1 MRGGDRGFRWGGDE
15 FALLLPDTDHEGA
28 EQAAARLASDVLNTC
43 SDAQGQPLSVTWG
56 AAQAIPGMTAEELL
70 AQSDLALMTQ
80 KRKRLQLGGQEG
92 IRRDQPS

>member
-1 MRGGDRGFRWGGDE
+1 
-15 FALLLPDTDHEGA
+15 
-28 EQAAARLASDVLNTC
+28 
-43 SDAQGQPLSVTWG
+43 
-56 AAQAIPGMTAEELL
+56 MTAEELL